1 MSAKKR
7 GLGRGLDAL
16 LSSSKPTPSASKEQ
30 DTSNVTEAV
39 KNAAG
44 PNNSELQ
51 KLPIEFLHSG
61 KYQPRKD
68 MSEEALEE
76 LASSIRSQGII
87 QPIVV
92 RPIAQNSFEIIA
104 GERRWRAAQI
114 AKLETV
120 PCIIKDVPDEAAVAI
135 ALIENIQREDLNAM
149 EEAVALNRLLNEFE
163 LTHQQVADAVGKS
176 RTTVTNLLRLNNL
189 NSDVKILL
197 EHGDIEMGHARCLLA
212 LEGEAQSDAARLA
225 VAKALT
231 VRETEKL
238 VRSILEPVPAKE
250 IAEKDPDVKQLEQ
263 QLAENL
269 GAKVE
274 INYNKKGKGKLVISY
289 TNLDELDGIL
299 NRINQ
304 DKASTQVAKLAG
316 LSIISPVFTP

>member
-16 LSSSKPTPSASKEQ
+16 LSSSKPAPSPSKEQ
-30 DTSNVTEAV
+30 DTSNVSEAV
-39 KNAAG
+39 QNAAA
-44 PNNSELQ
+44 NNSELQ

-92 RPIAQNSFEIIA
+92 RPIAHNSFEIIA

-149 EEAVALNRLLNEFE
+149 EEAVALNRLLIEFE

-238 VRSILEPVPAKE
+238 VRSILEPVPVKE
-250 IAEKDPDVKQLEQ
+250 VTEKDPDVKQLEQ

-299 NRINQ
+299 NHINH
-304 DKASTQVAKLAG
+304 DNTHH
-316 LSIISPVFTP
+316 